1 VARRRQA
8 AKRPVAPDSIF
19 KSVLVTKF
27 INKIMQ
33 RGKKTAAFGMFYEAV
48 ELLAPGKERV
58 EGFKVFEQAIENVK
72 PQVEVKSRRVGG
84 ANYQVPVEVRG
95 ARKLTLAI
103 RWIIGNATAR
113 KEKTFALRLA
123 GELAE
128 AAKGQGASIKKRD
141 DVHKM
146 AEANRAFSHF
156 KW

>member
-8 AKRPVAPDSIF
+8 AKRPVAPDGIF

-27 INKIMQ
+27 INKIME
-33 RGKKTAAFGMFYEAV
+33 RGKKTTASRMFYTAV
-48 ELLAPGKERV
+48 GLLAPDKEPV
-58 EGFKVFEQAIENVK
+58 EGFKVFEQAVENVK

-103 RWIIGNATAR
+103 RWLIQNASAR
-113 KEKTFALRLA
+113 KEKTFAERLA
-123 GELAE
+123 GELAD
-128 AAKGQGASIKKRD
+128 AAKGQGTSIKKRD